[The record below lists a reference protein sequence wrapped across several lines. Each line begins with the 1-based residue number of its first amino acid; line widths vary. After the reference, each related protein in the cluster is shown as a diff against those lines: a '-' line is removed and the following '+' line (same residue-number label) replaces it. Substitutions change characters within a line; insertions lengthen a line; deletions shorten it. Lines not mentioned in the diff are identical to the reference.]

1 MARLVW
7 ESLGVGVL
15 SAWYREDGTEARCLL
30 RIENAGWP
38 HAFRVSA
45 WRPLEAAFEPLVLT
59 LRHSAFDLDRAKDFA
74 ELLEAEFPA
83 VAHDEPAL
91 GELLERHRQELA
103 RLQPPRPERCA
114 FVHAWPP
121 GAGDRA
127 VCQCGRI
134 TKGLARERGLA
145 VLA

>member
-1 MARLVW
+1 MTIRAFGRWIAPLAMALAAVPAQAD
-7 ESLGVGVL
+7 EL
-15 SAWYREDGTEARCLL
+15 
-30 RIENAGWP
+30 
-38 HAFRVSA
+38 
-45 WRPLEAAFEPLVLT
+45 PLEAAFEPLVLT